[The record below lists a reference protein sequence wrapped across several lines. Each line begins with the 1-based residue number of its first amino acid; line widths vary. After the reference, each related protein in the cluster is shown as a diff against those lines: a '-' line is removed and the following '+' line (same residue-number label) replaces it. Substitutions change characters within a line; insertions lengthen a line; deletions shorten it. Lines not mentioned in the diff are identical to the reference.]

1 MQGKR
6 IFLKVC
12 VYILWNVCVRASG
25 EVLKEFNFKLE
36 PVEKFWCLNEAENCG
51 ECVRWDKNI
60 WLDLFS
66 DLPTKSLPGRHSSSD
81 WLDLC
86 QNILHLT
93 SDLHKFLHKPRFFF
107 FVKKYN
113 FEGNTYNFFSYKCC
127 RGNGWQWRWCLYRL
141 RKTGDEWMLIYSN

>member
-1 MQGKR
+1 M
-6 IFLKVC
+6 
-12 VYILWNVCVRASG
+12 WNVCVRASG
-25 EVLKEFNFKLE
+25 EVLKEFNFKLK
-36 PVEKFWCLNEAENCG
+36 PGEKFWCLNEAENCG

-93 SDLHKFLHKPRFFF
+93 SDLHKFLQKPRFFSF
-107 FVKKYN
+107 LKNRFLKATHTISSVIN
-113 FEGNTYNFFSYKCC
+113 VVEGMVDSEDDVCT
-127 RGNGWQWRWCLYRL
+127 GWGRL
-141 RKTGDEWMLIYSN
+141 VMNEC